1 MTTPVP
7 LRVFY
12 LEDNPLIVFHIEA
25 MIEDLG
31 HIFSGSLSSFTELKA
46 SFGEFVMDCALVD
59 IDLADGPTGPQAAEW
74 LLNKGIPSIFV
85 TGQVEI
91 AAQFSQVSLGT
102 IVKPV
107 ADKDMAAKLEL
118 FRLAIATKD

>member
-1 MTTPVP
+1 MTKPMP

-12 LEDNPLIVFHIEA
+12 LEYNPLIVFHIEA

-46 SFGEFVMDCALVD
+46 SFGEFVMDCALID
-59 IDLADGPTGPQAAEW
+59 IDLADGPTGPEAAEW
-74 LLNKGIPSIFV
+74 LLNKGVPSIFV
-85 TGQVEI
+85 TGQAEI
-91 AAQFSQVSLGT
+91 AAKYAHISLGT

-107 ADKDMAAKLEL
+107 ADKDMAAKLDL
-118 FRLAIATKD
+118 FKSAISTKG